1 MRGVVSTLGGVALV
15 LGAQLLLMCTVG
27 LALGAL
33 SFGSVLAS
41 VVLRA

>member
-1 MRGVVSTLGGVALV
+1 MRCVDLHSLGGVAV
-15 LGAQLLLMCTVG
+15 VWCAVAADVYVG